1 MHVVF
6 RTVPAFLLSQPPG
19 CQPGGL
25 FPALPVGIHTGGK
38 ETPGGILGY
47 CGGRKRVLYLQFQG
61 YVYDFAYYTDA
72 YPDIRKAFGEDDA
85 AALKHF
91 VTFGM
96 TEGRRGNAKFDVN
109 FYRMQYGDLR
119 SAFGDDLSA
128 YYKHYIDY
136 GIAEGRQA
144 KESSSDGDAQ
154 RELT

>member
-1 MHVVF
+1 M
-6 RTVPAFLLSQPPG
+6 
-19 CQPGGL
+19 
-25 FPALPVGIHTGGK
+25 
-38 ETPGGILGY
+38 
-47 CGGRKRVLYLQFQG
+47 
-61 YVYDFAYYTDA
+61 YDFAYYTDA